1 MSLSLGPDCYLLRG
15 GDSVRKRLHPRT
27 SQSRRTVPPS
37 CTARPDCGE
46 TGGDPVIRRRLRQ
59 TQHSTLTTPPAVSS
73 GPESSQSLSSC
84 SSLSTWQDPRSSGL
98 QMFKRF
104 QTKQLRSQHF
114 VSSVCLLGE
123 SAVLLLILTFQNVHY
138 YTVVRLTHTD
148 H

>member
-1 MSLSLGPDCYLLRG
+1 MSLLLGTDCYLLRG
-15 GDSVRKRLHPRT
+15 GDSVRKCLRPRT

-37 CTARPDCGE
+37 CTAPPDCGE

-73 GPESSQSLSSC
+73 GPESSQSQYSC

-104 QTKQLRSQHF
+104 QTKQSRSQHF

-123 SAVLLLILTFQNVHY
+123 SAVLLLILTFQNVYY